1 MPGEFVYSEG
11 KVRPLL
17 ALLLPLALAG
27 FVSAQSR
34 VIAVSMDKVIHP
46 ITVEIL
52 THAIDQAKRER
63 ADLLLIRLN
72 TPGGML
78 EATRQA
84 IEKIVASPVPVVT
97 FVMPSG
103 GRAASAGF
111 FLLESGDI
119 AAMADGTNAGA
130 ASAVLLGAQQMD
142 PVLRKKVDSDAAAL
156 LRGLASKHGRNAD
169 LAEKAVFEARSFSYS
184 EALQNKLIDLVASDE
199 QHLLAQ
205 LDGRAIVRFDGRRE
219 TLRLSRAQIV
229 DYSPAIREQI
239 FSSISNPN
247 IAFILLIL
255 GALGMYVEYL
265 SPGLIFPGVA
275 GGILLLLGLSALS
288 VLPINWTGAA
298 LLLLALAFFVLEAKF
313 ASHGILGTGGAVAMI
328 LGSLLLINGPP
339 EMRIRL
345 STALTVAL
353 PFAAITL
360 FLVSLVVRAR
370 AQKVMTGMGAMQN
383 TTGVAVT
390 ALSPTGQVFVRGEYW
405 NAVSATPIAPGTSVR
420 VIGMLGLTL
429 KVEPTS

>member
-1 MPGEFVYSEG
+1 
-11 KVRPLL
+11 
-17 ALLLPLALAG
+17 LPLSLAG
-27 FVSAQSR
+27 LVSAKSQ
-34 VIAVSMDKVIHP
+34 VIAVSIDKVIHP

-52 THAIDQAKRER
+52 THAIDQARRER

-130 ASAVLLGAQQMD
+130 ASAVLLGGQQMD

-156 LRGLASKHGRNAD
+156 LRGLASKRGRNAD

-184 EALQNKLIDLVASDE
+184 EALQNKLIDLVAPDE

-219 TLRLSRAQIV
+219 TLRLLRAQIV

-239 FSSISNPN
+239 FSSISDPN

-265 SPGLIFPGVA
+265 SPGFIFPGVA

-328 LGSLLLINGPP
+328 LGSLLLISGPP

-345 STALTVAL
+345 STALTVTL

-370 AQKVMTGMGAMQN
+370 AQEVMTGMGAMQN
-383 TTGVAVT
+383 TTGVTVT
-390 ALSPTGQVFVRGEYW
+390 ALSPTGQVLVRGEYW

-429 KVEPTS
+429 KVEAAS

>member
-1 MPGEFVYSEG
+1 M
-11 KVRPLL
+11 RPLL
-17 ALLLPLALAG
+17 ALLLPLSLAG
-27 FVSAQSR
+27 LVSAKSQ
-34 VIAVSMDKVIHP
+34 VIAVSIDKVIHP

-52 THAIDQAKRER
+52 THAIDQARRER

-130 ASAVLLGAQQMD
+130 ASAVLLGGQQMD

-156 LRGLASKHGRNAD
+156 LRGLASKRGRNAD

-184 EALQNKLIDLVASDE
+184 EALQNKLIDLVAPDE

-219 TLRLSRAQIV
+219 TLRLLRAQIV

-239 FSSISNPN
+239 FSSISDPN

-265 SPGLIFPGVA
+265 SPGFIFPGVA

-328 LGSLLLINGPP
+328 LGSLLLISGPP

-345 STALTVAL
+345 STALTVTL

-370 AQKVMTGMGAMQN
+370 AQEVMTGMGAMQN
-383 TTGVAVT
+383 TTGVTVT
-390 ALSPTGQVFVRGEYW
+390 ALSPTGQVLVRGEYW

-429 KVEPTS
+429 KVEAAS